1 MQVNLMKN
9 HIDKIFMT
17 FIVLSL
23 GVILL
28 SVIVEIVGI
37 RAGNFENQGRSWHGT
52 AFYGAVLMLLTS
64 AWFLIRRRDQK
75 LSSKPTWKSFFVRG
89 IASFALAGGVLI
101 VGFVGGLAIFG
112 NDSVSFIQVYFV
124 PLIIVLTLAAFPIVH
139 RFMK

>member
-1 MQVNLMKN
+1 VNRMKN
-9 HIDKIFMT
+9 HIDKICAT
-17 FIVLSL
+17 FIVLSI
-23 GVILL
+23 GVVVL

-37 RAGNFENQGRSWHGT
+37 RAGTFERQDRSWHGI
-52 AFYGAVLMLLTS
+52 AFYGAVLILLASTWLL
-64 AWFLIRRRDQK
+64 ARRKEQKRPGKAIWKIFL
-75 LSSKPTWKSFFVRG
+75 TCG

-112 NDSVSFIQVYFV
+112 DDTVSFIQGYFV